1 MALNTRPA
9 RPARPADPTVTYRR
23 LLAARVSEAASAAHS
38 PPSPCISVCQMDSQ
52 TSLCIGCLRTIPEI
66 GAWSNSTDD
75 DKRAVWRLIGQRLE
89 SFP

>member
-23 LLAARVSEAASAAHS
+23 LLAARVSEAAASAHA

-52 TSLCIGCLRTIPEI
+52 TDLCIGCLRTIPEI
-66 GAWSNSTDD
+66 GAWANSTDT